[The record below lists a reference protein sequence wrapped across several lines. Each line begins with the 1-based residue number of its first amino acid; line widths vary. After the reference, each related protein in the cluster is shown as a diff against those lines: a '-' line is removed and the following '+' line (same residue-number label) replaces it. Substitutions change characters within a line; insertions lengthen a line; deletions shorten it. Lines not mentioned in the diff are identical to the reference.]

1 MQARIVNCEWMQAI
15 YALTADMTTAS
26 PLQPVDPATFH
37 LSEQE
42 KEKPWIV
49 RKIVQSLTGRIV
61 IALAQTLS
69 ATGTTVVCLSPWG
82 MSFSPFTLDP
92 KPKPWSGD
100 SVPLILPC
108 IR

>member
-1 MQARIVNCEWMQAI
+1 MKGCDTINLEITSRNRELRVDAYYLRLE
-15 YALTADMTTAS
+15 LHDMTTAS

-49 RKIVQSLTGRIV
+49 RKIVQSLTGRVV
-61 IALAQTLS
+61 IAVGQTLQ

-82 MSFSPFTLDP
+82 VLFPSS
-92 KPKPWSGD
+92 
-100 SVPLILPC
+100 C
-108 IR
+108 IGSKI